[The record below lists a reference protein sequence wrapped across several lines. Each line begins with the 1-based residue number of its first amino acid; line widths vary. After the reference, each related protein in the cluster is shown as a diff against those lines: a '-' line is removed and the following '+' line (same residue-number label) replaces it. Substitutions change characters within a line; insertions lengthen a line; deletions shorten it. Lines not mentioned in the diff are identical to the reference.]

1 MAGYVGQQIEK
12 QYLADSYI
20 GTNTPQS
27 PTEIRIALDEIR
39 IKLERIKGNILP
51 DLSLKLSSVL
61 PQTVSEAQA
70 KEPPKNGVTK
80 LGNEL
85 FEIDRELNDIIGV
98 LVYFNDTIC
107 L

>member
-20 GTNTPQS
+20 ATNTQS

-61 PQTVSEAQA
+61 PQTASEVQV

-85 FEIDRELNDIIGV
+85 FEIDRELNDIIDV